1 MKRRNTALE
10 LTPLLDVILV
20 LMFFILVQSEG
31 RVDAAYEDAQ
41 EAFAIEMA
49 SYKEAFEAELAARD
63 VEMVELRQ
71 SAEDFEALLLS
82 LEMDTTVV
90 LVNLSVDANNV
101 NTRRVIVETSDATT
115 NIPLTWD
122 RLARDNSAM
131 ELNAAI
137 AEGISASGGAA
148 TFIVFRYEGTRIFD
162 EDHRLIGMAI
172 HNQRLNNPAVFL
184 VEMNVG

>member
-1 MKRRNTALE
+1 MRRRNTVLE

-31 RVDAAYEDAQ
+31 RVDAAYEDAR
-41 EAFAIEMA
+41 ETFAIEME

-71 SAEDFEALLLS
+71 NAEDFEALLLS
-82 LEMDTTVV
+82 LEMDTTVI
-90 LVNLSVDANNV
+90 LVSLSADTNNV
-101 NTRRVIVETSDATT
+101 NVRRVVVETGYATT
-115 NIPLTWD
+115 SIPLTWD
-122 RLARDNSAM
+122 RLARDNSAL

-137 AEGISASGGAA
+137 ADGIGACGAA

-172 HNQRLNNPAVFL
+172 HNQRLNNPSVFL